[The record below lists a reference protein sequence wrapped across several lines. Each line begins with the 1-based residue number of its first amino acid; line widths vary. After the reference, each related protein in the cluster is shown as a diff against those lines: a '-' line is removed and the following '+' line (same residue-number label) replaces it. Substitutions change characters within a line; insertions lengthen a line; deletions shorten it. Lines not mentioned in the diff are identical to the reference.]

1 MYEIQAKDARGII
14 HSVTITQDGNTLPR
28 TDYPSVDKND
38 RFIFID
44 RGKSGPGRR
53 GGPCLGYLSVEGMI
67 NPHDNT
73 VSLTFS
79 SDEVE
84 GHCIPQGTDYSHV
97 HGNQYV
103 QDSSLSADVT
113 VPISEASGSSCS
125 L

>member
-14 HSVTITQDGNTLPR
+14 HSVTITQVGNTLPR
-28 TDYPSVDKND
+28 TDYPNAAKND

-44 RGKSGPGRR
+44 RGKKGPGRSA
-53 GGPCLGYLSVEGMI
+53 GPCLGFLSVEGMI

-84 GHCIPQGTDYSHV
+84 GHCIPQGETYSHV
-97 HGNQYV
+97 SGNQYV